1 MGCPSFKHFWP
12 LALVQQAQAA
22 IVFVV
27 LRRFGG
33 AVLFRSSCP
42 SPNPSYL
49 FWLLALTF
57 RSSRPAFC
65 GRLTSPVRAT
75 TPMFTFKTAML
86 FWLVAASVPLLTS
99 LVYFR
104 ASPSTESLIQRI
116 AVSLHGVAISALC
129 VGAVLVGMLGA
140 PRPELGDIFRFLL
153 FVPITLVIYSFWRFQ
168 GKRSI
173 HLLQGI
179 NLLWLALAFFFG
191 GMAVTGV
198 WL

>member
-27 LRRFGG
+27 RGLCGHFRF
-33 AVLFRSSCP
+33 C
-42 SPNPSYL
+42 
-49 FWLLALTF
+49 ALGLTR
-57 RSSRPAFC
+57 RSSRPAYC
-65 GRLTSPVRAT
+65 GRLILFVRAT

>member
-1 MGCPSFKHFWP
+1 M
-12 LALVQQAQAA
+12 
-22 IVFVV
+22 
-27 LRRFGG
+27 
-33 AVLFRSSCP
+33 LFRSGLAVIAGAIVAVASVLAACLV
-42 SPNPSYL
+42 YL
-49 FWLLALTF
+49 LGDHEPK
-57 RSSRPAFC
+57 PAQNK
-65 GRLTSPVRAT
+65 VRAT

>member
-1 MGCPSFKHFWP
+1 
-12 LALVQQAQAA
+12 
-22 IVFVV
+22 
-27 LRRFGG
+27 
-33 AVLFRSSCP
+33 
-42 SPNPSYL
+42 
-49 FWLLALTF
+49 
-57 RSSRPAFC
+57 
-65 GRLTSPVRAT
+65 
-75 TPMFTFKTAML
+75 ML

-99 LVYFR
+99 LVYFW

-179 NLLWLALAFFFG
+179 NLLWLALAFFLG